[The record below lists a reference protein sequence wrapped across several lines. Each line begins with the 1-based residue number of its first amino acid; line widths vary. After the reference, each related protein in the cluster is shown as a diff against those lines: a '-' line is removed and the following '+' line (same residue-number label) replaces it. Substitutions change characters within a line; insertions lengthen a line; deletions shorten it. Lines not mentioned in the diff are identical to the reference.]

1 MTQKTVHLSR
11 PFLTHLMYEA
21 THLGINSAGL
31 IGAVDMLPQ
40 SIYQLD
46 YNALDERDE
55 RVFDDRDLKTAL
67 EQMALK
73 EEKFFAFFE
82 HSPSITTQT
91 LNPEIY
97 QYPFIF
103 RIITEVPGVIEFRA
117 YEADTGRELN
127 IIMTE

>member
-1 MTQKTVHLSR
+1 
-11 PFLTHLMYEA
+11 
-21 THLGINSAGL
+21 
-31 IGAVDMLPQ
+31 
-40 SIYQLD
+40 
-46 YNALDERDE
+46 LDERDE

-73 EEKFFAFFE
+73 EEKLFAFFE

-91 LNPEIY
+91 LNPENY